1 MARLLGSWSTGSFKT
16 SNLDNPGL
24 HFLRSAL
31 FKLVVIYS
39 VGCQH
44 LKKPSTTLKWSRHV
58 KIIAWI
64 SRTMRRTKNEET
76 SRKARED
83 IEFLK
88 EALQE
93 FVRLADKGSKYYD
106 EMIRGLTESIWQ
118 ESLLAEVLEVW
129 VIIKG
134 IGRPSLDPL
143 EIGKRGDLASLQS
156 STRDL
161 SVTRKTS

>member
-1 MARLLGSWSTGSFKT
+1 
-16 SNLDNPGL
+16 
-24 HFLRSAL
+24 
-31 FKLVVIYS
+31 
-39 VGCQH
+39 
-44 LKKPSTTLKWSRHV
+44 
-58 KIIAWI
+58 
-64 SRTMRRTKNEET
+64 MRRTKNEET